1 MSLNNNQMLP
11 ARIRNMRQMN
21 DVLNAEDIILAEIE
35 RIIDEMYQRASLLHE
50 EMVNEAWLE
59 NKLGERVN
67 ADTKVLSYAEELLV
81 KLFFDV
87 SSLHGIN
94 IEDIKNFL
102 NKWLPGHLVYQLI
115 FLLRYGIRNFEFYQ
129 VNTMRMASNAI
140 YWKNRMLDGS
150 WLLNGN
156 ITLDGIRVNVNSH
169 VRIGGIEIS
178 NVQETIGA
186 QIVFTNSWIVNGAY
200 SLDGNKKLAGVWEE
214 EV

>member
-1 MSLNNNQMLP
+1 
-11 ARIRNMRQMN
+11 
-21 DVLNAEDIILAEIE
+21 
-35 RIIDEMYQRASLLHE
+35 
-50 EMVNEAWLE
+50 
-59 NKLGERVN
+59 
-67 ADTKVLSYAEELLV
+67 
-81 KLFFDV
+81 
-87 SSLHGIN
+87 
-94 IEDIKNFL
+94 
-102 NKWLPGHLVYQLI
+102 
-115 FLLRYGIRNFEFYQ
+115 
-129 VNTMRMASNAI
+129 
-140 YWKNRMLDGS
+140 MLDGS